1 MAIFGIFF
9 CRSSSSNTTE
19 QPVTNDFD
27 SQSESSTDDDISAED
42 YSTSDEQK
50 EEEGSTSIEEDD
62 NESETSNYQS
72 SSDEDEISLSS
83 NEDQIYKITRN
94 NVLTDPTLVK
104 IRLLIKRVRELV
116 GLVHQSSNLNEYVR
130 QQKKEKGLDSD
141 GLILDCD
148 IRWNSCYMMIDR
160 FITYQPIIES
170 ITILHR
176 NIISG
181 LSSPVVQHLKR
192 MIFTEDEWDHLIA
205 TKNVLKIIYKAY
217 KLLAGRRYQ
226 TLSIAYMVTRGLRN
240 SLLKTSSSP
249 QVYIENIIKKYLLH
263 AFEYHFDQKLSV
275 DQKQAM
281 LIAAYLDP
289 YTYRRM
295 PDSDKNIAEKLI
307 VDKLNENTSGE
318 QNLHDSLTNPVQQGS
333 IDPLDDF
340 LMECG

>member
-83 NEDQIYKITRN
+83 NDDQIYKITRN
-94 NVLTDPTLVK
+94 NVLTDPNLVQ

-130 QQKKEKGLDSD
+130 QQKEEKGLDGD
-141 GLILDCD
+141 V
-148 IRWNSCYMMIDR
+148 
-160 FITYQPIIES
+160 T
-170 ITILHR
+170 
-176 NIISG
+176 
-181 LSSPVVQHLKR
+181 
-192 MIFTEDEWDHLIA
+192 
-205 TKNVLKIIYKAY
+205 Y